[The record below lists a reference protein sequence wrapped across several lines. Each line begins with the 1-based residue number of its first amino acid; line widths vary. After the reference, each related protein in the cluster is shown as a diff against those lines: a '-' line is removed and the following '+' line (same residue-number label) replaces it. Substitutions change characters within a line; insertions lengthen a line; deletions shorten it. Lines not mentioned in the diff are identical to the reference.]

1 MNPTLLASAVIIS
14 ASLLLVNIGT
24 LHLFT
29 KIVVNEKKN
38 KQTAKITRAL
48 HNSQT

>member
-29 KIVVNEKKN
+29 KIVVNEKKIN
-38 KQTAKITRAL
+38 KRQK
-48 HNSQT
+48 